1 MFERI
6 KELAQRRGISLQ
18 TLAKDLGFSE
28 NYFYSLST
36 GSKMQTDKLLS
47 VADYFG
53 VSSDYLLGRVEKE
66 NEILSKEEEISIEE
80 AIKSSRVLTYK
91 GVILTDK
98 EKKEA
103 EKAIREIL
111 FKMAMEERKKNQ

>member
-1 MFERI
+1 MFEKI
-6 KELAQRRGISLQ
+6 KKLAQRRGFNLKKVSS
-18 TLAKDLGFSE
+18 DLGFSE
-28 NYFYSLST
+28 NYFYTIKQGAQIPADRLA
-36 GSKMQTDKLLS
+36 K

-66 NEILSKEEEISIEE
+66 NEILSREEEISIEE
-80 AIKSSRVLTYK
+80 ALKSSRVLTYK